1 MEASENKR
9 KRRNKNIAI
18 LFMMMYIFIIAI
30 DPDNIINIKYL
41 PIYIIVLFLL
51 HVGLKTIEYEK
62 ARKLLGSAMISKDKT
77 KVYNHLNKIDDVYLV
92 DILDSGTL
100 KKEMVVETVIDIMAE
115 RGLIDKEVYK
125 YGESMWITKEG
136 RVGRKKAFV
145 CFSEYFIYVKAMN
158 IFSNSNVIRMSNV
171 YEITVNKSYWQ
182 NIRKA
187 NSITMNMFYSHA
199 KNVNKRRLLKV
210 IIEDTNEWK
219 QAIETLKRKVRG
231 KQIEPDQTSGN
242 ADNRFD
248 DVR

>member
-1 MEASENKR
+1 MEASEIKKKKR
-9 KRRNKNIAI
+9 FKYGVLLSLVMYLSILTLVGDNVFDLSILPVLVTMLLMIHMAFKAYKYDRAKN
-18 LFMMMYIFIIAI
+18 
-30 DPDNIINIKYL
+30 
-41 PIYIIVLFLL
+41 
-51 HVGLKTIEYEK
+51 
-62 ARKLLGSAMISKDKT
+62 LLGSAMISKDKT